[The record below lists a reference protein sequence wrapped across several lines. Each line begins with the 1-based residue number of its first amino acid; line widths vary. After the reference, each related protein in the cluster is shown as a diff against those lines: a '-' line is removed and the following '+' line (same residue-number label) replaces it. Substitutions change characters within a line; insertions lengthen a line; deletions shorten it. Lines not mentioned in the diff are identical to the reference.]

1 MIPHI
6 ASLICCSRTPL
17 LRVMLLSLVVAAA
30 LNSEALAQKGAKPRG
45 SMKPVPGQKGGGRA
59 RKETQLSEMLPP
71 AFQGLDNSDV
81 QCLTEIA
88 RQAQRWL
95 LHDSPPDPV
104 FQHIPDFTSASA
116 AGITPDAVQPDP
128 QTEVRCGLFILS
140 CMDLEHRRRLASIL
154 DENRRDLQQ
163 LQKSG
168 GELTDL
174 LAGLRKE
181 SNLNPRRPIEV
192 AGQGSVQEV
201 GRVEAAVTVRQARIF
216 AALEDSLSA
225 DQKESIV
232 LAWRSGTVPE
242 SGLSAMNS
250 VEAELRGAEP
260 EVRSEL
266 KRLAWHAGAWLTQES
281 LYQAPLQPHAENGD
295 KSVTRQEREPEEV
308 LTGLLE
314 LLTVPQQEAL
324 RQLVVSE
331 GQADLRIRNLTNTV
345 NTGLNVLRTGRVL
358 DERKL
363 RQLTTERAQLIF
375 ANAAARIRTFETI
388 RRSMSETQ
396 QIHFRE
402 SLSAK

>member
-1 MIPHI
+1 MIPHHAPFI
-6 ASLICCSRTPL
+6 SCSRRVL
-17 LRVMLLSLVVAAA
+17 LRAVLLALVVVLGLPRDAM
-30 LNSEALAQKGAKPRG
+30 AQKGVKPRG
-45 SMKPVPGQKGGGRA
+45 GMKPVPGQKGGGRG

-81 QCLTEIA
+81 QRLTEIA

-104 FQHIPDFTSASA
+104 FPQITEYTVASA
-116 AGITPDAVQPDP
+116 AGSNPEAVQPDP

-168 GELTDL
+168 GELTEL
-174 LAGLRKE
+174 LAGLRTE

-192 AGQGSVQEV
+192 AGQGSVQEI

-225 DQKESIV
+225 EQKESVV

-242 SGLSAMNS
+242 SGLAAMNS

-266 KRLAWHAGAWLTQES
+266 KRLAWKAGAWLTQES
-281 LYQAPLQPHAENGD
+281 LYQSPIQADLPNGAQPGG
-295 KSVTRQEREPEEV
+295 KQERELDGV
-308 LTGLLE
+308 LTRLLE
-314 LLTVPQQEAL
+314 VLTVPQQEEL
-324 RQLVVSE
+324 KKLVIGE
-331 GQADLRIRNLTNTV
+331 KQADLQIRTLTTTV
-345 NTGLNVLRTGRVL
+345 SHGLNVLRTGRVL

-363 RQLTTERAQLIF
+363 RQLTTERAQLTF
-375 ANAAARIRTFETI
+375 AHAAARIRTFETI

-396 QIHFRE
+396 QNHFRE
-402 SLSAK
+402 SLSAE

>member
-6 ASLICCSRTPL
+6 APFINCSRRVL
-17 LRVMLLSLVVAAA
+17 LRAVLLALVVGVA
-30 LNSEALAQKGAKPRG
+30 LTSEALAQKGAKPRG
-45 SMKPVPGQKGGGRA
+45 SMKPVPGQKGGGRG

-81 QCLTEIA
+81 QRLTEIA

-95 LHDSPPDPV
+95 LHDTPPDPV
-104 FQHIPDFTSASA
+104 FQHITEYIVASA
-116 AGITPDAVQPDP
+116 AGISPDAVQPDP
-128 QTEVRCGLFILS
+128 QTEIRCGLFILS

-181 SNLNPRRPIEV
+181 SNLNPRRSIEV
-192 AGQGSVQEV
+192 AGQGGVQEI

-225 DQKESIV
+225 DQKESVV

-242 SGLSAMNS
+242 SELAAMNS

-266 KRLAWHAGAWLTQES
+266 KRLAWRAGAWLTQES
-281 LYQAPLQPHAENGD
+281 LYQSPVQPNAEDGD
-295 KSVTRQEREPEEV
+295 KSVTKQDREPDRV

-314 LLTVPQQEAL
+314 VTTVPQQEEL
-324 RQLVVSE
+324 RKLVVSE
-331 GQADLRIRNLTNTV
+331 GQVDLRIRTLTTTV
-345 NTGLNVLRTGRVL
+345 STGLNVLRTGRVL

-363 RQLTTERAQLIF
+363 RQLTTERAQLTF
-375 ANAAARIRTFETI
+375 ANVAARIRTFETI

-396 QIHFRE
+396 QKHFRE
-402 SLSAK
+402 SLSAE